1 LRTSKASRATVSRQR
16 IPRPL
21 RRTLATEANLGVS
34 PEEISQP
41 STEPYTP
48 RALPYK
54 LFTSLVLAR
63 APLLTP
69 TPTPFESA
77 YYSYQARIHRALST
91 PFPSEFYFKKGTLLE
106 RRFLAEERI
115 RERAAFGD
123 GFDGEEGAERLED
136 VPSEEDEIRPLPR
149 EHESDRT
156 GDVKN
161 LNRQGERNLYLL
173 VQSKEGKSWRFP
185 FWTAGLGQ
193 PLHKV

>member
-1 LRTSKASRATVSRQR
+1 MRQR
-16 IPRPL
+16 NRRL
-21 RRTLATEANLGVS
+21 LGRTLTTEGDLGTP
-34 PEEISQP
+34 PEEFSQP
-41 STEPYTP
+41 LTEPYTP
-48 RALPYK
+48 RALPYR
-54 LFTSLVLAR
+54 LFTSLILAR

-77 YYSYQARIHRALST
+77 YYNYQARIHRALST

-115 RERAAFGD
+115 REHAAFGD
-123 GFDGEEGAERLED
+123 GFEGEKGAERLED
-136 VPSEEDEIRPLPR
+136 VPNEEDEIRPLPR

-156 GDVKN
+156 GDVKD

-173 VQSKEGKSWRFP
+173 VQSKEGKTWRFP
-185 FWTAGLGQ
+185 FWAAGLGL